1 MKLIKRF
8 PQVVL
13 GLALIFTGVSHLTT
27 RRLEFQ
33 AQVPNQLKEV
43 ANFVVLASGF
53 VEIALGVGLV
63 VLWRY
68 REAIGWLTAIFFVA
82 IFWGNIS
89 QFVNGTDAFGLAQS
103 LADTCSVRLPDVLV
117 NVIVPLA
124 KRKDTSSETEIREN
138 QNVLIPTTNLFE
150 LISGADLYLGGCGTS
165 VWESL
170 YIGTP
175 MACVAVADNQEL
187 TYGRLVDKELVIGLG
202 VLHSSNFDAERIAEV
217 IADALAELQ
226 SLVEMTQRGQAIVD
240 GRGRERIVA
249 RAEQLVQGR

>member
-89 QFVNGTDAFGLAQS
+89 QYVNGVDAFGL
-103 LADTCSVRLPDVLV
+103 DTDMQRFVRLLFQPVLV
-117 NVIVPLA
+117 MWALLSTGA
-124 KRKDTSSETEIREN
+124 WGSWRKKPVVVESKDLDEDTI
-138 QNVLIPTTNLFE
+138 
-150 LISGADLYLGGCGTS
+150 
-165 VWESL
+165 
-170 YIGTP
+170 
-175 MACVAVADNQEL
+175 
-187 TYGRLVDKELVIGLG
+187 YG
-202 VLHSSNFDAERIAEV
+202 
-217 IADALAELQ
+217 
-226 SLVEMTQRGQAIVD
+226 
-240 GRGRERIVA
+240 
-249 RAEQLVQGR
+249 

>member
-1 MKLIKRF
+1 MKLVKRF

-13 GLALIFTGVSHLTT
+13 GLMLIFTGVSHLTT

-89 QFVNGTDAFGLAQS
+89 QFVNGTDAFGL
-103 LADTCSVRLPDVLV
+103 DTDMQRFVRLLFQPVLV
-117 NVIVPLA
+117 MWALLSTGA
-124 KRKDTSSETEIREN
+124 WGSWRKKP
-138 QNVLIPTTNLFE
+138 V
-150 LISGADLYLGGCGTS
+150 
-165 VWESL
+165 
-170 YIGTP
+170 
-175 MACVAVADNQEL
+175 VADSKDLDED
-187 TYGRLVDKELVIGLG
+187 TIYG
-202 VLHSSNFDAERIAEV
+202 
-217 IADALAELQ
+217 
-226 SLVEMTQRGQAIVD
+226 
-240 GRGRERIVA
+240 
-249 RAEQLVQGR
+249 